1 MILIL
6 ALAAVLVATGTV
18 AGVLAILAVG
28 IHREEK
34 ACSLTVKSP
43 GRAASGAR
51 TINGV
56 YTRRPGVLHQ
66 ASRHPQGPLVLANQE
81 TRTRWG

>member
-6 ALAAVLVATGTV
+6 VLAVVLIAAGAV
-18 AGVLAILAVG
+18 AGGLVIVVVG

-34 ACSLTVKSP
+34 AYSLTVKSP

-56 YTRRPGVLHQ
+56 YTRRPGVRAQ
-66 ASRHPQGPLVLANQE
+66 ASGHPRGPVILISPE
-81 TRTRWG
+81 